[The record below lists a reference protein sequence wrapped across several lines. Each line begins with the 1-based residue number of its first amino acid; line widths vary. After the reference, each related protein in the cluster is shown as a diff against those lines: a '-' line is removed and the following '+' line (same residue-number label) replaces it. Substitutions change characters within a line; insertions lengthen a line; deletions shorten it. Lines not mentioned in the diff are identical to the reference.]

1 MKKIK
6 NNTAVTILWLHGA
19 SFSVFSFLN
28 PVLSEIVFPF
38 LTTIIEN
45 QVLSILLIAI
55 ISGVIYTLIYNLAK
69 LIYTVIVFKIKDK
82 RLDLGG
88 TWYHLHIPYSFDEV
102 DYDKKVLRAG
112 VTTISREYYD
122 YTFMGDNYSLEVEDN
137 GKVFKNEQNPTHWYT
152 RATKLSDE
160 NDFDIIQIF
169 EARTRRNAH
178 TLISQCPCCNTRFD
192 EPVDIEEASFFR
204 HGIHKLK
211 LVVGADGKCRK
222 INGEYSDSWPSL
234 KRGDILFFRDE
245 KERDAVAEQYF
256 IEAKKRSAIKEQI

>member
-1 MKKIK
+1 
-6 NNTAVTILWLHGA
+6 
-19 SFSVFSFLN
+19 
-28 PVLSEIVFPF
+28 
-38 LTTIIEN
+38 
-45 QVLSILLIAI
+45 
-55 ISGVIYTLIYNLAK
+55 
-69 LIYTVIVFKIKDK
+69 
-82 RLDLGG
+82 
-88 TWYHLHIPYSFDEV
+88 
-102 DYDKKVLRAG
+102 
-112 VTTISREYYD
+112 
-122 YTFMGDNYSLEVEDN
+122 MGDNYSLEVEDN
-137 GKVFKNEQNPTHWYT
+137 GNVFKNEQNPTHWYT

-169 EARTRRNAH
+169 EARTKRNAH
-178 TLISQCPCCNTRFD
+178 TLISQCPCCNTLFD

>member
-6 NNTAVTILWLHGA
+6 NNTAVAIIWLHG
-19 SFSVFSFLN
+19 FTLTIFSFLN
-28 PVLSEIVFPF
+28 PVLNQIIFPYIA
-38 LTTIIEN
+38 TILKN
-45 QVLSILLIAI
+45 QVLSILFDAI
-55 ISGVIYTLIYNLAK
+55 VSGVIYTLIYNIAK
-69 LIYTVIVFKIKDK
+69 LAYTVIIFKIKDK

-88 TWYHLHIPYSFDEV
+88 KWYHLHIPYAFDEV
-102 DYDKKVLRAG
+102 DYNKKVLRAG

-122 YTFMGDNYSLEVEDN
+122 YTFMGDNYSLEGDDDCNVT
-137 GKVFKNEQNPTHWYT
+137 KNEQNPTHWYT

-178 TLISQCPCCNTRFD
+178 TLISQCPCCNTKFD
-192 EPVDIEEASFFR
+192 TPVDIEEASFFR

-211 LVVGADGKCRK
+211 LVVSPDGKCRK

-234 KRGDILFFRDE
+234 KRGEILFFRDE
-245 KERDAVAEQYF
+245 KERDAAAEQYF
-256 IEAKKRSAIKEQI
+256 LEAKKFNAKKE